1 MLSDQEPVIVVR
13 HCRQNL
19 PRQKMT
25 ADLSKGKAPYVQKNQ
40 SKSDSEQA
48 GDTKYI
54 AERDATKTK
63 TVEVT
68 RIKSE
73 KAVVIS
79 SDTKS
84 AQTRSSNDDSSSVQG
99 LLSTKIFNQSLMC
112 LLRKSVLCLPLMQ
125 SLEHLAVQVAQRLH
139 HSSSWRWQVSG
150 EFYRSLSLFREASG
164 GDGMY
169 RALKRT

>member
-48 GDTKYI
+48 GHTKYI
-54 AERDATKTK
+54 AEKDATKTK

-68 RIKSE
+68 RIESK

-79 SDTKS
+79 IDTKS
-84 AQTRSSNDDSSSVQG
+84 AQTIKQAAVMTTRHQSRGYYPPKSSTN
-99 LLSTKIFNQSLMC
+99 
-112 LLRKSVLCLPLMQ
+112 
-125 SLEHLAVQVAQRLH
+125 H
-139 HSSSWRWQVSG
+139 
-150 EFYRSLSLFREASG
+150 
-164 GDGMY
+164 
-169 RALKRT
+169 